1 MPSAKNKIGLKFDG
15 LEEMIANL
23 EKIQGDLKSTTEK
36 ALKASKERVN
46 AELRQV
52 TIPANYPAHG
62 KYSTGKT
69 AQSIDTDMS
78 VSWEGTTASIKIG
91 YDMQISGMTSI
102 FLMYGTPRHKPPMKA
117 VRKMYNAIYGS
128 KMKKEIAEIQRE
140 VFAAEIR
147 QKMGG

>member
-1 MPSAKNKIGLKFDG
+1 MPSTKNKIGLKFEG

-23 EKIQGDLKSTTEK
+23 EKVQGDLKATTEK
-36 ALKASKERVN
+36 ALKASKQRVN
-46 AELRQV
+46 EELRKV
-52 TIPANYPAHG
+52 TVPANYPAHG

-69 AQSIDTDMS
+69 AQSIDNDMS
-78 VSWEGTTASIKIG
+78 VTWEGTTASIKVG

-128 KMKKEIAEIQRE
+128 KMKKETAEIQRE
-140 VFAAEIR
+140 VFAKVIKR
-147 QKMGG
+147 RMGG